1 MSKGSRLASLQ
12 LFPVP
17 DLGDPSLWR
26 QQQAGQ
32 MEPAF
37 QNPECEKVK
46 SPRQKNWVAVAAKD
60 LPLSSYIW
68 ESI

>member
-17 DLGDPSLWR
+17 DLGNPSMWR
-26 QQQAGQ
+26 QQQSGG
-32 MEPAF
+32 MELAF
-37 QNPECEKVK
+37 QSPECEKVK
-46 SPRQKNWVAVAAKD
+46 SPRKKNWVAMAAKD
-60 LPLSSYIW
+60 LPLSSYFW